1 MLDLDA
7 WFSGGHRVRLAASN
21 GQPVELFCR
30 VSGAGP
36 NVCLVHGFP
45 TCSWDWAA
53 ISDNLSSDHQLLMPD
68 LLGFGD
74 SDKPPGHHYSL
85 VEQADFLEALW
96 QHHGIRETAL
106 VAHDIGATV
115 AQELLARQLEGRLP
129 IRFTHVVLL
138 NSALY
143 EAVSRPRPVQKLL
156 AHPQIGPILARLMNE
171 RLFTRN
177 LRSVFSETHPL
188 SSGTAHDYW
197 VAFRR
202 RSTSPHI
209 HRLLQ
214 YIPERHHHHT
224 RWESAMEHSP
234 VPLHFIWGMADPVSG
249 APVAAQIQ
257 ASIPAA
263 RVKTLDDV
271 GHYPHVEVPDQVVAE
286 LRTLL

>member
-1 MLDLDA
+1 MVDLEA
-7 WFSGGHRVRLAASN
+7 WFSGGQRVRLAASN

-30 VSGAGP
+30 LSGAGP
-36 NVCLVHGFP
+36 NVTLVHGFP

-85 VEQADFLEALW
+85 VEQADLLEALW
-96 QHHGIRETAL
+96 QHLGIRETAL

-115 AQELLARQLEGRLP
+115 AQELLARQSEGRLP
-129 IRFTHVVLL
+129 IRLTHVILL

-156 AHPQIGPILARLMNE
+156 SQPLVGPILARLMTE
-171 RLFTRN
+171 RLFSRN
-177 LRSVFSETHPL
+177 LTSVFSVSHPL
-188 SSGTAHDYW
+188 SGATAHNYW

-214 YIPERHHHHT
+214 YIPERHKHHA
-224 RWESAMEHSP
+224 RWESVLERAS

-249 APVAAQIQ
+249 APVAEHIRSHVPSAQLV
-257 ASIPAA
+257 A
-263 RVKTLDDV
+263 LDAV
-271 GHYPHVEVPDQVVAE
+271 GHYPHVEVPDRVLAE